1 MAICHLPS
9 LLLLELYLSWGREIS
24 LTGHKQLKITK
35 KISSCFA
42 IIFHA
47 DFSLISVNILKSLK
61 IILNREKNDVWKIH
75 ASYDV
80 MILYNRIKHL
90 TANR

>member
-1 MAICHLPS
+1 M
-9 LLLLELYLSWGREIS
+9 
-24 LTGHKQLKITK
+24 TK

-47 DFSLISVNILKSLK
+47 DFSLISFNILKSLNL
-61 IILNREKNDVWKIH
+61 ILNREKKDAWKIH

-80 MILYNRIKHL
+80 MILYNWIKHL
-90 TANR
+90 AANR